1 MRRPAVSLFAAA
13 LALTACSREAE
24 APADNAAM
32 PDEAANAA
40 VPSANAAAA
49 AAAEAPAAR
58 AYTLAGNG
66 LQPGLAFG
74 TPRNAAVEA
83 ARAVFGTPTG
93 REHNEECGE
102 GPMDF
107 ISFRGLQ
114 LGFREGRL
122 TGWALSG
129 ADPALRSAGGLAI
142 GAPSSVLGDAEVD
155 RESTL
160 GPEFSIGEIG
170 GILDEGGG
178 RIEALWA
185 GDVCQFR

>member
-1 MRRPAVSLFAAA
+1 MRRLAISLVAVGLSFS
-13 LALTACSREAE
+13 ACNRD
-24 APADNAAM
+24 ADVSAN
-32 PDEAANAA
+32 EAADLSPTATAA
-40 VPSANAAAA
+40 VATANAAAA
-49 AAAEAPAAR
+49 APAVAAVP

-74 TPRNAAVEA
+74 MPRSAAVEA
-83 ARAVFGTPTG
+83 ARAAFGTPTG
-93 REHNEECGE
+93 REHNDECGE

-129 ADPALRSAGGLAI
+129 ADPALRSAGGLAV

-160 GPEFSIGEIG
+160 GPEFSIGGIG
-170 GILDEGGG
+170 GILDEGGS

-185 GDVCQFR
+185 GDACQFR

>member
-1 MRRPAVSLFAAA
+1 MRRLAISLVAVGLSFS
-13 LALTACSREAE
+13 ACNRD
-24 APADNAAM
+24 ADVSAN
-32 PDEAANAA
+32 EAAVLSPTATAA
-40 VPSANAAAA
+40 VATANAAAA
-49 AAAEAPAAR
+49 APAVAAVP

-74 TPRNAAVEA
+74 TPRSAAVEA
-83 ARAVFGTPTG
+83 ARAAFGTPTG
-93 REHNEECGE
+93 REHNDECGE

-129 ADPALRSAGGLAI
+129 ADPALRSAGGLAV
-142 GAPSSVLGDAEVD
+142 GAPRSVLGDAEVD

-160 GPEFSIGEIG
+160 GPEFSIGGIG
-170 GILDEGGG
+170 GILDEGGS

-185 GDVCQFR
+185 GDACQFR